1 MLSGAAAAKEA
12 SAAKTT
18 AKAVLVYMFET
29 ETDILESGSRA
40 VGDSSKTGDSNARP
54 GHVEIMYLC
63 IRKKSSVHQCTF

>member
-29 ETDILESGSRA
+29 ETDILGSGSRA
-40 VGDSSKTGDSNARP
+40 VGERQRP
-54 GHVEIMYLC
+54 EIAMPDLG
-63 IRKKSSVHQCTF
+63 T